1 MPKNTFLIVWFFS
14 TTPCDKLNNLASVSL
29 LISGNLN
36 KPKTNYHSL
45 QHVFS
50 VQDTCFALNYW
61 WSPHLSL
68 FQLADIIILD
78 LSLRTFNRKP
88 LYCLLLNGW
97 FRKRT
102 RWANPVFWL
111 ATQAGN
117 MHGARTLLARIS
129 HYGAARKSSRRNKK
143 KKLATNC
150 KPQKRKREKYRP
162 HLLIWILFR
171 YPNVSDSQV

>member
-1 MPKNTFLIVWFFS
+1 MFFH
-14 TTPCDKLNNLASVSL
+14 CE
-29 LISGNLN
+29 I
-36 KPKTNYHSL
+36 
-45 QHVFS
+45 HV
-50 VQDTCFALNYW
+50 FALNYW

-102 RWANPVFWL
+102 RWANSVFWL

-129 HYGAARKSSRRNKK
+129 HYGAARKSSRRNIKK
-143 KKLATNC
+143 KTCNELQTTKE
-150 KPQKRKREKYRP
+150 KEREISPTSPNLNSLSVPKSVRFSG
-162 HLLIWILFR
+162 LENGNFLFNYSHPFSLSLSSNSFTLSFSICAR
-171 YPNVSDSQV
+171 